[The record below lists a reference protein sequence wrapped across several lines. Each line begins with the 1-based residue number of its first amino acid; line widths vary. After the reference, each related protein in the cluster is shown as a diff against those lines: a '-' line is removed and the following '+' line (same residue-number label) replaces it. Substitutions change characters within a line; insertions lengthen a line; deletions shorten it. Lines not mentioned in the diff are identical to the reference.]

1 MRSKEVSSNS
11 ETKARIG
18 SIRNSIVNIN
28 KETSSSEIKNKSK
41 NNSVSPDR
49 IVKNTQS
56 EFKLNL
62 RRIEVFT
69 DKKDSGSNAS
79 GGSKF
84 SNPNESPVKQSVII
98 FRKDPSTTNT
108 QEGLVVKKISIT
120 NHPVLNK
127 NEIVV
132 VKSKIIFKKL

>member
-11 ETKARIG
+11 DNKVRIG
-18 SIRNSIVNIN
+18 SLRNSIVNIN

-41 NNSVSPDR
+41 NNSVSPDL
-49 IVKNTQS
+49 IVKNTQG

-69 DKKDSGSNAS
+69 DKRDSGSIAS

-84 SNPNESPVKQSVII
+84 SNPNDSPVKQSLII
-98 FRKDPSTTNT
+98 FRKDPSTSNT
-108 QEGLVVKKISIT
+108 QEGLVKKISIG
-120 NHPVLNK
+120 NPVMSK
-127 NEIVV
+127 NEIIV
-132 VKSKIIFKKL
+132 VKSKINFLF